1 MVTIRV
7 YGVLR
12 LDSGV
17 KMLEAEAENV
27 QDVFRLVFEESRR
40 IKPDSGITMKDVKG
54 CMVVVNGK
62 MVKPNAR
69 LNQGDEIMLV
79 PASGGG

>member
-7 YGVLR
+7 FGVLR

-17 KMLEAEAENV
+17 KLLEAEAGSV
-27 QDVFRLVFEESRR
+27 QDVFRLVYEESKRV
-40 IKPDSGITMKDVKG
+40 KPDSEITMKDVKG

-62 MVKPNAR
+62 MVKPNAK
-69 LNQGDEIMLV
+69 LKHGDEIMLV

>member
-1 MVTIRV
+1 MVTVRV

-17 KMLEAEAENV
+17 KELQAEADNV
-27 QDVFRLVFEESRR
+27 PELLRLLFEESRR
-40 IKPDSGITMKDVKG
+40 IKPDSGVTMKDIKG

-62 MVKPNAR
+62 MVKPNAK
-69 LNQGDEIMLV
+69 LHDGDEIMLV

>member
-1 MVTIRV
+1 MVTVKIF
-7 YGVLR
+7 GTLR

-17 KMLEAEAENV
+17 KELHVEADSVPELTRQVYAEAM
-27 QDVFRLVFEESRR
+27 RL
-40 IKPDSGITMKDVKG
+40 KPDSGIRMKDVKG

-62 MVKPNAR
+62 RVRPNAK
-69 LNQGDEIMLV
+69 LHDGDEIMLV

>member
-1 MVTIRV
+1 MVTVRV

-17 KMLEAEAENV
+17 KELKAEADSVPELLK
-27 QDVFRLVFEESRR
+27 LVFEESRR
-40 IKPDSGITMKDVKG
+40 VKPDSCVTMKDIKG
-54 CMVVVNGK
+54 CSVVVNGK
-62 MVKPNAR
+62 MVKPNAK
-69 LNQGDEIMLV
+69 LKDGDEIMLV

>member
-17 KMLEAEAENV
+17 KELKAEADNV
-27 QDVFRLVFEESRR
+27 QEVFRLVFEESKR
-40 IKPDSGITMKDVKG
+40 IKPDSCVTMKDVKG

-62 MVKPNAR
+62 MVKPKAK
-69 LNQGDEIMLV
+69 LHDGDEIMLV

>member
-1 MVTIRV
+1 MVRIGV

-17 KMLEAEAENV
+17 KQLEAEAGNV
-27 QDVFRLVFEESRR
+27 QDMLRLVLEESKR
-40 IKPDSGITMKDVKG
+40 IKPDSCVTMKDLKG

-62 MVKPNAR
+62 MVKPNAK
-69 LNQGDEIMLV
+69 LHDGDEIMLV

>member
-1 MVTIRV
+1 MVTVRV
-7 YGVLR
+7 FGVLR

-17 KMLEAEAENV
+17 KMLEADAASV
-27 QDVFRLVFEESRR
+27 QDVFKLVLEESRR
-40 IKPDSGITMKDVKG
+40 VKPDSGITMKDVKG

-62 MVKPNAR
+62 MVKPNAK
-69 LNQGDEIMLV
+69 LHDGDEIMIV

>member
-17 KMLEAEAENV
+17 KTLEAEADSV
-27 QDVFRLVFEESRR
+27 KDVFRLVLEESRR
-40 IKPDSGITMKDVKG
+40 VKPDSGVTMKDVKG

-62 MVKPNAR
+62 MVKPRAK
-69 LNQGDEIMLV
+69 LNDGDEIMLV

>member
-1 MVTIRV
+1 MVTVRV

-17 KMLEAEAENV
+17 KELTVEADSVPELLK
-27 QDVFRLVFEESRR
+27 LVFEESRR
-40 IKPDSGITMKDVKG
+40 IKPDSCVTMKDIKG

-62 MVKPNAR
+62 MAKPNAKLR
-69 LNQGDEIMLV
+69 DGDEIMLV

>member
-1 MVTIRV
+1 MVTVRV
-7 YGVLR
+7 FGVLR

-17 KMLEAEAENV
+17 KMLEADAASV

-40 IKPDSGITMKDVKG
+40 VKPDSGITMKDVKG

-62 MVKPNAR
+62 MVKPNAKLR
-69 LNQGDEIMLV
+69 DGDEIMLV

>member
-1 MVTIRV
+1 MVTVRV
-7 YGVLR
+7 FGVLR

-17 KMLEAEAENV
+17 KMLEADAASV
-27 QDVFRLVFEESRR
+27 QDVFILVFEESRR
-40 IKPDSGITMKDVKG
+40 VKPDSGITMKDVKG

-62 MVKPNAR
+62 MVKPNAKLR
-69 LNQGDEIMLV
+69 DGDEIMLV

>member
-27 QDVFRLVFEESRR
+27 QDVFRLVFEESKR

-62 MVKPNAR
+62 MVKPNAK
-69 LNQGDEIMLV
+69 LNHGDEIMLV

>member
-1 MVTIRV
+1 MVKVGV

-17 KMLEAEAENV
+17 KSFETEAKDVPELVQRVYEEAKRV
-27 QDVFRLVFEESRR
+27 R
-40 IKPDSGITMKDVKG
+40 PDSCVTVKDIKG

-62 MVKPNAR
+62 MAKPNAK
-69 LNQGDEIMLV
+69 LKDGDEIMLI